1 MSKEKINIKSIL
13 ELDASK
19 PSEYE
24 MIKEYLFNIKVLW
37 NKYKAI
43 DVIPQHALENV
54 IHTMCRKY
62 DIWVYKIVEDPWANK
77 DYDIWRAE
85 VQFKDKLHKIYGKS
99 IYEVLMKIVAFI
111 YYLSSNNKLKER
123 NA

>member
-1 MSKEKINIKSIL
+1 MSKEKVNIKSIL
-13 ELDASK
+13 ELDINK
-19 PSEYE
+19 PSNYE
-24 MIKEYLFNIKVLW
+24 TIKDYLFNIKVLKD
-37 NKYKAI
+37 KYKP
-43 DVIPQHALENV
+43 DEIPQHALENI

-77 DYDIWRAE
+77 DYDVWRAE
-85 VQFKDKLHKIYGKS
+85 VQFKEKLHKIYGKS